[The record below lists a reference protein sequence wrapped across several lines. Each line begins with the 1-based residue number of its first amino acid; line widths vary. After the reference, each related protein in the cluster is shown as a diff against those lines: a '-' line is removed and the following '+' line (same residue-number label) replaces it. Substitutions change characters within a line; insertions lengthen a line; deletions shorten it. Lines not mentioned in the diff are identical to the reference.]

1 MDTFRCLASFNVM
14 AFEFVPTKF
23 AAGAE
28 LRGVNFA
35 EPLGE
40 KLLATLNRALGNGH
54 WYIVTER
61 T

>member
-1 MDTFRCLASFNVM
+1 M